1 MDEKTEELRNIF
13 MEVAE
18 EDTVTERQEESPGT
32 LTGEQPVDDRL
43 DALIARMREQYEFD
57 TGLDTEQLRS
67 IARGFFTGI
76 SDEELAERID
86 EGPESV
92 FLARL
97 DLHLLRESDRD
108 VSFDFEAFRE
118 TIATGESLENLATRF
133 DADEAEVKR
142 ARLVVTAERE
152 MRKTNYRF
160 RDEFDELLG
169 DGDLAEHI
177 TEEVTDD
184 GLKDATE
191 GVEVN
196 TSF

>member
-57 TGLDTEQLRS
+57 TGLDTEQLRT

-108 VSFDFEAFRE
+108 VSFDFEEFRE
-118 TIATGESLENLATRF
+118 AIASGESPENLATRF

-142 ARLVVTAERE
+142 ARLVVNAERE